1 MALSNDEYEV
11 FNKNFH
17 DELMS
22 AVELNP
28 NVVFSVDGST
38 NDDIISTG
46 RKSIQNFVY
55 FLNYG
60 PNGVSLLE
68 GDKDNQWTTTPNPD
82 ENSFTILFPHHSI
95 RLIKFQ
101 IHTCEN
107 NEPDQFCMLG
117 YNSRVKRWDVI
128 SDFQGKRL
136 NPKSLYSFNVREV
149 NQKILYRIFRFVSLS
164 GHITLAY
171 IKLYGDVVEE
181 KDDSPETVAKTGNT
195 LISYKNIP
203 AFVCEKRENEFTE
216 GIFRTA
222 TKIFGPELECFVTVT
237 YKSEESSRFYDLWD
251 ARDKN
256 YTSLNSE
263 KPIFVCFYFTCHEIF
278 IDGYQIRP
286 SQKNSIKSWCII
298 GCQNNDDEGLV
309 LDHQNMLS
317 LENESSFYSWK
328 TKDEY
333 KDKSFRIIRFVGLD
347 SSFSLKCLD
356 FFGRAKPCPSK
367 ILTDKDI
374 DGTFTFSHSITEWN
388 HEK

>member
-82 ENSFTILFPHHSI
+82 ENSFPILFPHHSI

-136 NPKSLYSFNVREV
+136 NPKSLYSFNV
-149 NQKILYRIFRFVSLS
+149 
-164 GHITLAY
+164 
-171 IKLYGDVVEE
+171 
-181 KDDSPETVAKTGNT
+181 
-195 LISYKNIP
+195 
-203 AFVCEKRENEFTE
+203 
-216 GIFRTA
+216 
-222 TKIFGPELECFVTVT
+222 
-237 YKSEESSRFYDLWD
+237 
-251 ARDKN
+251 
-256 YTSLNSE
+256 
-263 KPIFVCFYFTCHEIF
+263 
-278 IDGYQIRP
+278 
-286 SQKNSIKSWCII
+286 
-298 GCQNNDDEGLV
+298 
-309 LDHQNMLS
+309 
-317 LENESSFYSWK
+317 
-328 TKDEY
+328 
-333 KDKSFRIIRFVGLD
+333 
-347 SSFSLKCLD
+347 
-356 FFGRAKPCPSK
+356 
-367 ILTDKDI
+367 
-374 DGTFTFSHSITEWN
+374 
-388 HEK
+388 